1 MKEQRRGLPLLTTGL
16 PLSVEVNG
24 LPMPIRT
31 DFRVGLLAWSLLRDY
46 TMPDAVAAEA
56 FVQLFR
62 REEKAMVGDP
72 AAALAAVWR
81 FYTMAD
87 AMEEG
92 GSFWE
97 ARQGKE
103 RDVVDFVADEDWLT
117 ASFRQA
123 YGMELFTARLH
134 WWEFLMLLTGLPA
147 DTPLMEAVRV
157 RMLEPGRGMG
167 EEGRYLL
174 RQARRAVRL
183 PARRDYKGETG
194 GIE

>member
-1 MKEQRRGLPLLTTGL
+1 MRACRDGLPLLTTGL
-16 PLSVEVNG
+16 PEAVEVHG
-24 LPMPIRT
+24 VSLPVRT
-31 DFRVGLLAWSLLRDY
+31 DFRAGLLAWSLLGDD
-46 TMPDAVAAEA
+46 TLPDAVAAEA
-56 FVQLFR
+56 FVAIFR
-62 REEKAMVGDP
+62 LGEKPMDEDP
-72 AAALAAVWR
+72 AATLAAVWR
-81 FYTMAD
+81 FYTMAAD
-87 AMEEG
+87 

-97 ARQGKE
+97 YRQSAAE
-103 RDVVDFVADEDWLT
+103 DVVDFAADEDWLV

-123 YGMELFTARLH
+123 YGMDLFTAHLH

-157 RMLEPGRGMG
+157 RTMEPGRGMG

-183 PARRDYKGETG
+183 PARGNHKGETG

>member
-46 TMPDAVAAEA
+46 TIPDAVAAEA

-62 REEKAMVGDP
+62 REEKAMDGDP